1 MPQRGGKNKTFTIE
15 TLAGIRRRKSPRHDV
30 VTAYALEHVR
40 NLIFS
45 LGRLYRSPLSSTMTT
60 AVIAI
65 ALALPSGLYVL
76 LKNVQAVSDGWQ
88 NTGQISLFLKLSID
102 VDQMQKLAAQLA
114 TRPEI
119 VSIDTVQA
127 EQALSEFR
135 NSSGFGKAL
144 EALDE
149 NPLPHVIIVTPKPD
163 YQPSKNLEK
172 LANELANLPEVD
184 LAQLDLQWLQ
194 RLHALIDIAQR
205 TIIAIA
211 GTLAVAV
218 LLIIGNTIRL
228 DIQSRR
234 NEIEVVRLVGGTD
247 AFIRRPFLYGG
258 LWYGVIGGIM
268 AWTMVYAAV
277 AMVEA
282 PTRRL
287 ASLYDSHY
295 QIVGLGTWDSLTMLL
310 VSAGLGLAGSWLA
323 VGRHLGEIDSGEA

>member
-1 MPQRGGKNKTFTIE
+1 MPPRRGKNKTFAGKTFS
-15 TLAGIRRRKSPRHDV
+15 GIRRRKSQRHDA

-45 LGRLYRSPLSSTMTT
+45 LGRLYRAPLSSVMTT

-76 LKNVQAVSDGWQ
+76 LKNLQAVTDGWQ
-88 NTGQISLFLKLSID
+88 NTGQISLFLKLGSD
-102 VDQMQKLAAQLA
+102 VDQLQKLATQLA

-119 VSIDTVQA
+119 VSVHTIQA
-127 EQALSEFR
+127 KQALSEFR
-135 NSSGFGKAL
+135 ASSGFGNVL
-144 EALDE
+144 DTLDE

-163 YQPSKNLEK
+163 SQSPKSLEK
-172 LANELANLPEVD
+172 LAHELAGLPQVD

-228 DIQSRR
+228 DIQNRR

-258 LWYGVIGGIM
+258 LWYGVIGGIL
-268 AWTMVYAAV
+268 AWAMVYAAV

-282 PTRRL
+282 PTQRL
-287 ASLYDSHY
+287 ASLYDSHF
-295 QIVGLGTWDSLTMLL
+295 QIVGLGAWDSLTMLL
-310 VSAGLGLAGSWLA
+310 ASAGLGLAGSWLA
-323 VGRHLGEIDSGEA
+323 VGRHLGEIDSDEA